1 MYIFTHDIYIYI
13 NTCIY
18 IWFII
23 IYLNIIEMYLVMIV
37 DGKEAPEASHSNA
50 QRPWDSRE
58 VLDRATRSS

>member
-1 MYIFTHDIYIYI
+1 
-13 NTCIY
+13 
-18 IWFII
+18 
-23 IYLNIIEMYLVMIV
+23 MYLVMIV